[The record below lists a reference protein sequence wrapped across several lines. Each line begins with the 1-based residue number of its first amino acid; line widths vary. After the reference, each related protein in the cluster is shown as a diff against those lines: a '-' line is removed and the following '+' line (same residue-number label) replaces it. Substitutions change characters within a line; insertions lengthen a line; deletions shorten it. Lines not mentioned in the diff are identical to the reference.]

1 LSDDEL
7 LAVWRAADALEPV
20 YAGFIKLLVLT
31 GQRRAE
37 VAGMTWREVDLAAQ
51 LWTLPAARAKNNRE
65 HTVPLPDLAA
75 KILRALPGIEGSDF
89 VFTVTGRV
97 PQLLCA

>member
-1 LSDDEL
+1 
-7 LAVWRAADALEPV
+7 
-20 YAGFIKLLVLT
+20 
-31 GQRRAE
+31 
-37 VAGMTWREVDLAAQ
+37 
-51 LWTLPAARAKNNRE
+51 LPAARAKNNRE